1 MKIKTNIKIINL
13 KPEWSPLNQNVSMQ
27 KDKELH
33 RESSYLVTQCKNYQ
47 IVKKENERCRGK
59 KHAREENRGDES

>member
-1 MKIKTNIKIINL
+1 
-13 KPEWSPLNQNVSMQ
+13 MQ